1 MNIDKVTI
9 NTCRSYDVLIG
20 GGLLNDIGQLLHNV
34 SKARRVML
42 ITDNN
47 VDALYGDATFRL
59 LEDSRFEVFR
69 YVFQN
74 NMTSKTLK
82 TLEDVLEYSAEQHMQ
97 RNDLMLALGGG
108 VTGDIT
114 GFAASVYM
122 RGISFVQIPTTLL
135 AAVDASVGGKTA
147 VNLRH
152 GKNLIGTFWQPKLV
166 VVDTDI
172 IRSLSDTVFNNGMS
186 EVIKH
191 GIIGDKLILNYINEG
206 TVIDNLD
213 QLIRRNIEVKRDIL
227 ERDEFESG
235 IRMKLNFGHTV
246 AHAIE
251 KLSDYE
257 ISHGVAVGTG
267 MVYETLL
274 SHKLGLCDISVLE
287 EIRRHCMS
295 YGLFIK
301 QNITPDLMDA
311 MRNDKKNSDGKITF
325 ALPTAIENIE
335 IVRLETNHVFEL
347 LKQDEF

>member
-9 NTCRSYDVLIG
+9 HTSLPYDVLIG
-20 GGLLNDIGQLLHNV
+20 GGILNDIGQLLRNV
-34 SKARRVML
+34 SQAQRVML

-47 VDALYGDATFRL
+47 VDALYGDITLRSLA
-59 LEDSRFEVFR
+59 DSGFEVFR

-74 NMTSKTLK
+74 DMTSKNLK
-82 TLEDVLEYSAEQHMQ
+82 TLEAILEYSAKQHIT
-97 RNDLMLALGGG
+97 RNDLMIALGGG

-147 VNLRH
+147 VNLQH
-152 GKNLIGTFWQPKLV
+152 GKNLVGTFWQPKLV

-172 IRSLSDTVFNNGMS
+172 IRALPDTIFNNGMS

-191 GIIGDKLILNYINEG
+191 GIIGDSAILNYIDEG
-206 TVIDNLD
+206 NVINKLD
-213 QLIRRNIEVKRDIL
+213 QLIRRNIEVKRDIV

-267 MVYETLL
+267 MVYEALL

-295 YGLFIK
+295 YSLFIK
-301 QNITPDLMDA
+301 QNITPDIINA
-311 MRNDKKNSDGKITF
+311 MKNDKKNSDGKITF
-325 ALPTAIENIE
+325 ALPTAIGNIE
-335 IVRLETNHVFEL
+335 IVRLEANNVFEIL
-347 LKQDEF
+347 GQYEC